1 LKLTYKVKKRNS
13 LWISTSLLK
22 LEIDNEPC
30 LLIVALDITER
41 KKATEDLKKT
51 NKALT
56 TSNATLRKSELSLVK
71 SNDTFSKLF
80 DNNRG
85 ISICTKEGRKYLNV
99 NEAFLICTD
108 LLRKK

>member
-1 LKLTYKVKKRNS
+1 L
-13 LWISTSLLK
+13 ISSLLK

-30 LLIVALDITER
+30 LSVALDITER
-41 KKATEDLKKT
+41 KKATEDLKV

-80 DNNRG
+80 DNNPCG

-99 NEAFLICTD
+99 NEAFLKLNGFATKEEVIEKQE
-108 LLRKK
+108 LS

>member
-1 LKLTYKVKKRNS
+1 L
-13 LWISTSLLK
+13 
-22 LEIDNEPC
+22 P
-30 LLIVALDITER
+30 IVALDITER
-41 KKATEDLKKT
+41 KKATEDLKA

-80 DNNRG
+80 DNNPCG

-99 NEAFLICTD
+99 NEAFLK
-108 LLRKK
+108 LYGFAN

>member
-1 LKLTYKVKKRNS
+1 LDINIFAET
-13 LWISTSLLK
+13 
-22 LEIDNEPC
+22 EIDNEPC

-41 KKATEDLKKT
+41 KKATEDLKKA

-80 DNNRG
+80 DNNLAEYHMQRR
-85 ISICTKEGRKYLNV
+85 S
-99 NEAFLICTD
+99 
-108 LLRKK
+108 